1 MSEFLDP
8 LKNPTLVAVPFFALA
23 PERLEAKTHTMTTN
37 PETAAIQS
45 DFNRR
50 TDARQEQ
57 LKKDRAAAAEAPVL
71 TDAEVDVFRDRLQ
84 RLLRGELHVP

>member
-1 MSEFLDP
+1 MLEFLDP

-37 PETAAIQS
+37 PETAAMQS

-57 LKKDRAAAAEAPVL
+57 LKKDRAAAEAPVL